1 MWWIIFTYC
10 YFFFI
15 VTFFLLAL
23 YFIYLS
29 LSNIFSFASLIK
41 VDYSI
46 SLFVIYYN
54 YIYLNYLQQRVSMIA
69 SASFAHFCS
78 LLLCHV
84 LGKLTWSSIR
94 AAVVIRSLG
103 EHGKLTDDEIWVC
116 VCVCFFLSFF
126 LCVCVFV
133 CVYVS
138 E

>member
-1 MWWIIFTYC
+1 
-10 YFFFI
+10 
-15 VTFFLLAL
+15 
-23 YFIYLS
+23 
-29 LSNIFSFASLIK
+29 
-41 VDYSI
+41 
-46 SLFVIYYN
+46 
-54 YIYLNYLQQRVSMIA
+54 MIA

-116 VCVCFFLSFF
+116 
-126 LCVCVFV
+126 LCVCVCVYVCVRV
-133 CVYVS
+133 CVYFCVCLCVS